1 MLEAFYGWN
10 GMQNFINWFSSLS
23 SIQQI
28 IISCVGFALAV
39 AIIVLVFIG
48 LAYLLKYIFMGLAY
62 LLKYI
67 FMGLFY
73 ILEKLFK
80 GLHIIFRKLYEI
92 LTGKSSSEKSVEP
105 IYNEKI
111 EENRYLKKSII
122 ILPKKTGKSSEH
134 EQGLE
139 YSYCPECGI
148 RFTEKMND
156 RLNLNGK
163 TYCVNCGQSFIIE
176 QQIINPPIAKSF
188 ANYK

>member
-1 MLEAFYGWN
+1 LLEAFYGWN

-23 SIQQI
+23 TIQQI
-28 IISCVGFALAV
+28 IISSVGFALAV

>member
-1 MLEAFYGWN
+1 LLEAFYGWN

-28 IISCVGFALAV
+28 IISSVGFALTV
-39 AIIVLVFIG
+39 AIIVLIC
-48 LAYLLKYIFMGLAY
+48 IGLAY

-80 GLHIIFRKLYEI
+80 GLHIIFKKLYEI
-92 LTGKSSSEKSVEP
+92 IAGKSSSEKSFGP

-111 EENRYLKKSII
+111 EESRYVKKSII
-122 ILPKKTGKSSEH
+122 ILHKKTDNSSEY

-148 RFTEKMND
+148 RFTERMND

>member
-39 AIIVLVFIG
+39 AIIVLIC
-48 LAYLLKYIFMGLAY
+48 IGLAY

-80 GLHIIFRKLYEI
+80 WLNIIFKKLYEI
-92 LTGKSSSEKSVEP
+92 LAGKSSSEKSVEP

-111 EENRYLKKSII
+111 EENRYIKKSII
-122 ILPKKTGKSSEH
+122 ILHKKTDNSSER

-139 YSYCPECGI
+139 YSFCPECGI
-148 RFTEKMND
+148 RFTERMND

-163 TYCVNCGQSFIIE
+163 TYCVNCGQNFIIE
-176 QQIINPPIAKSF
+176 QQIINPPIAKSYE
-188 ANYK
+188 NYK